1 VAALSRS
8 FDSLLRTIIVP
19 RVVLT
24 AMGAA
29 GVIGLLAWARYLAGL
44 PLLDEAGYGDSY
56 ILYDVLHL
64 QTSGHIYRDLSGPPY
79 LPAQYSPLLYIVFA
93 GANQLFDLSNAFIGP
108 RLLVITA
115 FGACVAVS
123 LSIVKCQV
131 PAHRARAWAIA
142 VIASNSIM
150 WTWLLQL
157 RAEFLGIT
165 FSLLAMRLLM
175 SDRRWAIGAAG
186 LCAGMALQFKIT
198 FVAAAA
204 TGTLWLI
211 WRQQWGSLWRFV
223 TVATVSSV
231 GLYLLYWTREPR
243 MIAQIFALA
252 PGVPDLS
259 GAADLLLIALLQ
271 PVTAF
276 ALIGIPSIV
285 TRDNPRWW
293 LLSGFAVVS
302 FGIAAITS
310 VQAGAAMN
318 YYFEPLFAL
327 VPFAVVGVRQL
338 AKRVNAVQLVL
349 CVVVF
354 FFFVPSVQALRNEF
368 VPDRSVR
375 ARNEDFRAL
384 EGVLRQYRIFSTV
397 PRIALIDQ
405 APQLL
410 EPFLLSYLLRMR
422 PVDQT
427 PILRPIEEQ
436 QFDGVITAARVG
448 GSRGIPG
455 MSPRLHAAIADAYVP
470 YCTRRDLLL
479 HMPRHEPPM
488 ATRLARD
495 MAAIGCQ
502 RTRGPNT
509 PVW

>member
-1 VAALSRS
+1 VVSLSRS
-8 FDSLLRTIIVP
+8 FDPALRTIIVP
-19 RVVLT
+19 RLVLT
-24 AMGAA
+24 ALGAA

-44 PLLDEAGYGDSY
+44 TLLDDAGYGDSY
-56 ILYDVLHL
+56 ILYDILHL
-64 QTSGHIYRDLSGPPY
+64 QKSGHIYRDLSLPPY

-93 GANQLFDLSNAFIGP
+93 GVNQLFDLSNSFVGP

-115 FGACVAVS
+115 FGACVAVTV
-123 LSIVKCQV
+123 SIVKCQV
-131 PAHRARAWAIA
+131 SERRAWVWAIA
-142 VIASNSIM
+142 VIASNSTM

-175 SDRRWAIGAAG
+175 SDRRWAIAAAG

-204 TGTLWLI
+204 TGTLWLM

-231 GLYLLYWTREPR
+231 GLYLLYWMREPR
-243 MIAQIFALA
+243 MLAQILALA
-252 PGVPDLS
+252 PGVPDPS
-259 GAADLLLIALLQ
+259 GAADLLLIALVQ

-285 TRDNPRWW
+285 MRNNPHWW
-293 LLSGFAVVS
+293 LLSGFAGVS
-302 FGIAAITS
+302 FGIAAMTS
-310 VQAGAAMN
+310 VQAGAAIN

-327 VPFAVVGVRQL
+327 VPFAVVGVRRL
-338 AKRVNAVQLVL
+338 AQRVNAVQLVL
-349 CVVVF
+349 CIVVF
-354 FFFVPSVQALRNEF
+354 YFFSPSVQALRDEL
-368 VPDRSVR
+368 VPARSVR
-375 ARNEDFRAL
+375 VRNEDFRAL

-405 APQLL
+405 APQLV
-410 EPFLLSYLLRMR
+410 ESFLLSYLLQMR

-436 QFDGVITAARVG
+436 RFDGVITGARVG

-470 YCTRRDLLL
+470 YCIRGGLLL
-479 HMPRHEPPM
+479 HLPRREEPM
-488 ATRLARD
+488 ATRLGRD
-495 MAAIGCQ
+495 MTATGCQ
-502 RTRGPNT
+502 PTRGPKA